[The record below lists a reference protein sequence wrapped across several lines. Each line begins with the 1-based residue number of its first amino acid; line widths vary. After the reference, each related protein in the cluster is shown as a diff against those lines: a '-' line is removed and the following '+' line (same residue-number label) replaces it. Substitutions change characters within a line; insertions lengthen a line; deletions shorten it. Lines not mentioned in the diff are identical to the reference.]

1 MHVFLGTN
9 HGATWRIRWIDMCDV
24 SDAAARYRHRS
35 SLLCAGSP
43 FRATVVSADRVELV
57 GGWESVLDARTKSL
71 RLALHEPCSLE
82 FNTRAAGPGALARIS
97 VQNPID

>member
-1 MHVFLGTN
+1 
-9 HGATWRIRWIDMCDV
+9 MCDV

-43 FRATVVSADRVELV
+43 FRATVVRADRVELV

-71 RLALHEPCSLE
+71 RLPLHEPCSLE

-97 VQNPID
+97 VQNHRLRMRIL